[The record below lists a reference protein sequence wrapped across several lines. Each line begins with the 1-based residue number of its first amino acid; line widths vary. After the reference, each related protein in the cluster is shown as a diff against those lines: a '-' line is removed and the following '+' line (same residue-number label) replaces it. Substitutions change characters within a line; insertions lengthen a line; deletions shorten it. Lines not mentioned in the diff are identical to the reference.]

1 MDPNFKPYR
10 TGMLTVKE
18 RYTCGCGDGH
28 KGRNHVYYLC
38 QCDCGREVIF
48 SGDEISRHPY
58 SCGCTPKPAISIV
71 PGPRNR
77 NSLGY
82 TDGTMLC
89 MLKTERAVY
98 SNSTSGVSGVWY
110 DQKRKKWRARIVL
123 KGKEHFLGYFPTE
136 EEAIQARIEGEKKY
150 WDPLLEKQ
158 GTIEDNNAKEKTDKE
173 EKK

>member
-1 MDPNFKPYR
+1 
-10 TGMLTVKE
+10 
-18 RYTCGCGDGH
+18 
-28 KGRNHVYYLC
+28 
-38 QCDCGREVIF
+38 
-48 SGDEISRHPY
+48 
-58 SCGCTPKPAISIV
+58 
-71 PGPRNR
+71 
-77 NSLGY
+77 
-82 TDGTMLC
+82 